1 MSRRRHT
8 APTETN
14 FFGYNHSEAR
24 RPDKQVGHRTLGREP
39 GTSLR
44 EMVGLWMSKRRG
56 PAGAWSV
63 KLLVAAA
70 VVAFGALTGWGF
82 LAGRNKAAIE
92 AQRERAIK
100 VPIRVSSE
108 AGEPV
113 ITIDADTQQRSGIE
127 TTALPSAPHQEE
139 LRAYG
144 MVLDVARLTEL
155 SNNYANAKAQ
165 VQTAQAKL
173 AMSKPAF
180 ERAQK
185 LFNETHVVSQAQL
198 QAAEAAFG
206 TDQASLAAAEAQV
219 RTLTATAYQEWGS
232 VLGKSL
238 VDESPMITAL
248 IERQNFLLQITLP
261 PVVILKAPP
270 ATASIETGKAARANI
285 AFVSPATRIDAKIQG
300 VSFFYTAAAESGVL
314 PGMNVLAFLPSGRS
328 TEGAAVPASA
338 IVWWQGRAWVY
349 RRTGQD
355 TFIRVE
361 IATDLPAPG
370 GGYIEKDVPKDA
382 EIVTRGAQ
390 LLLSEEF
397 RAQIQ
402 VGEDSK

>member
-1 MSRRRHT
+1 
-8 APTETN
+8 
-14 FFGYNHSEAR
+14 
-24 RPDKQVGHRTLGREP
+24 
-39 GTSLR
+39 
-44 EMVGLWMSKRRG
+44 MSKRRG
-56 PAGAWSV
+56 SAGSWAV

-70 VVAFGALTGWGF
+70 VVALGALIGWGF
-82 LAGRNKAAIE
+82 LEARNEAASD
-92 AQRERAIK
+92 AQRERAVK
-100 VPIRVSSE
+100 VPIRVS
-108 AGEPV
+108 GETDERV
-113 ITIDADTQQRSGIE
+113 ITIDADTQQRSGIV
-127 TTALPSAPHQEE
+127 TTAMPSAPHQEE
-139 LRAYG
+139 VRAYG

-206 TDQASLAAAEAQV
+206 TDQASLAAAEALV
-219 RTLTATAYQEWGS
+219 RTHTATAYQEWGS

-238 VDESPMITAL
+238 VDESPMIKAL

-261 PVVILKAPP
+261 PGVTLEATP
-270 ATASIETGKAARANI
+270 ATASIETGKAARANVT
-285 AFVSPATRIDAKIQG
+285 FVSPATRIDPRIQG
-300 VSFFYTAAAESGVL
+300 VSFFYTTAAESGVL
-314 PGMNVLAFLPSGRS
+314 PGMNVLAFLLSGRS
-328 TEGAAVPASA
+328 TDGAAVPASA
-338 IVWWQGRAWVY
+338 VVWLQGRAWAY

-355 TFIRVE
+355 TFARVE

-370 GGYIEKDVPKDA
+370 GGYIAKDLPKDA

-402 VGEDSK
+402 VGED

>member
-1 MSRRRHT
+1 M
-8 APTETN
+8 N
-14 FFGYNHSEAR
+14 
-24 RPDKQVGHRTLGREP
+24 
-39 GTSLR
+39 
-44 EMVGLWMSKRRG
+44 KRKE
-56 PAGAWSV
+56 PAGSWLV
-63 KLLVAAA
+63 KFLVAAA
-70 VVAFGALTGWGF
+70 VVACGALLGWGL
-82 LAGRNKAAIE
+82 LAGRNEAAIE

-100 VPIRVSSE
+100 VPIRVSSKN
-108 AGEPV
+108 GDPV
-113 ITIDADTQQRSGIE
+113 ITLDAETQQRSGIE
-127 TTALPSAPHQEE
+127 TAALPSTPHPEE

-173 AMSKPAF
+173 AMSKPAVD
-180 ERAQK
+180 RAEK

-206 TDQASLAAAEAQV
+206 TDQASLAAAGAQV

-248 IERQNFLLQITLP
+248 IERQTFLLQITLP
-261 PVVILKAPP
+261 PGVILKAPP
-270 ATASIETGKAARANI
+270 ATASIETGKAARANVT
-285 AFVSPATRIDAKIQG
+285 FVSPATRIDPKIQG
-300 VSFFYTAAAESGVL
+300 VSLFYAAAAESDVL
-314 PGMNVLAFLPSGRS
+314 PGMNVLAFLPSARS
-328 TEGAAVPASA
+328 TEGADVPASA
-338 IVWWQGRAWVY
+338 VVWWQGRAWVY

-355 TFIRVE
+355 TFARVE

-370 GGYIEKDVPKDA
+370 GGYIAKDVPGDT

-402 VGEDSK
+402 VED

>member
-1 MSRRRHT
+1 
-8 APTETN
+8 
-14 FFGYNHSEAR
+14 
-24 RPDKQVGHRTLGREP
+24 
-39 GTSLR
+39 
-44 EMVGLWMSKRRG
+44 MSKRQE
-56 PAGAWSV
+56 PAGSWSL
-63 KLLVAAA
+63 KLLVTAAF
-70 VVAFGALTGWGF
+70 VGFGALMGWGF
-82 LAGRNKAAIE
+82 LAGRNEAAIE

-100 VPIRVSSE
+100 VPVRVSSE
-108 AGEPV
+108 AGDPV
-113 ITIDADTQQRSGIE
+113 ITIDANTQQRSGIE
-127 TTALPSAPHQEE
+127 TTALRSAPHLEE

-155 SNNYANAKAQ
+155 SNNYASAKAQ

-180 ERAQK
+180 ERAEK
-185 LFNETHVVSQAQL
+185 LFNETHVVSQAQV

-238 VDESPMITAL
+238 VEESPMITAL
-248 IERQNFLLQITLP
+248 IERRSFLLQITLP
-261 PVVILKAPP
+261 PGVVLKAPP
-270 ATASIETGKAARANI
+270 ATGSIDAGKAARATI
-285 AFVSPATRIDAKIQG
+285 SFVSPATRIDPKIQG

-314 PGMNVLAFLPSGRS
+314 PGMNVLAFLPSGKS
-328 TEGAAVPASA
+328 TEGAALPASA
-338 IVWWQGRAWVY
+338 IVWWQGRAWAY

-355 TFIRVE
+355 TFVRVE
-361 IATDLPAPG
+361 ISTDLPTPG
-370 GGYIEKDVPKDA
+370 GGYIAKDVAKDA

-402 VGEDSK
+402 VED

>member
-1 MSRRRHT
+1 
-8 APTETN
+8 
-14 FFGYNHSEAR
+14 
-24 RPDKQVGHRTLGREP
+24 
-39 GTSLR
+39 
-44 EMVGLWMSKRRG
+44 MSKRKE
-56 PAGAWSV
+56 PAGSWLV
-63 KLLVAAA
+63 KFLVAAA
-70 VVAFGALTGWGF
+70 VVACGALLGWGL
-82 LAGRNKAAIE
+82 LAGRNEAAVE
-92 AQRERAIK
+92 GQRERAIK
-100 VPIRVSSE
+100 VPIRVSGKNG
-108 AGEPV
+108 APV
-113 ITIDADTQQRSGIE
+113 ITLDAETQQRSGIE
-127 TTALPSAPHQEE
+127 TAALPSTPHPEE

-165 VQTAQAKL
+165 AQTVQAKL

-180 ERAQK
+180 DRAQK
-185 LFNETHVVSQAQL
+185 LFNETHIVSQAQL

-206 TDQASLAAAEAQV
+206 TDQASLVAAEAQV

-248 IERQNFLLQITLP
+248 IERQSFLLQITLP
-261 PVVILKAPP
+261 PGVVLPIPP
-270 ATASIETGKAARANI
+270 ATAAIETGKAARAEI
-285 AFVSPATRIDAKIQG
+285 TFVSPATRIDPKIQG
-300 VSFFYTAAAESGVL
+300 VSFFYAAAAESGVL

-328 TEGAAVPASA
+328 IEGVAVPASA

-355 TFIRVE
+355 TFTRVA

-370 GGYIEKDVPKDA
+370 GGYIANDVAKDA

-402 VGEDSK
+402 VEEDRQ

>member
-1 MSRRRHT
+1 MGKR
-8 APTETN
+8 
-14 FFGYNHSEAR
+14 
-24 RPDKQVGHRTLGREP
+24 KQ
-39 GTSLR
+39 
-44 EMVGLWMSKRRG
+44 
-56 PAGAWSV
+56 PAGSWSG
-63 KLLVAAA
+63 KLLVAAV
-70 VVAFGALTGWGF
+70 VVACGALFAWGIF
-82 LAGRNKAAIE
+82 TARNEAATE
-92 AQRERAIK
+92 ADQERAIK
-100 VPIRVSSE
+100 VPSRVSNKN
-108 AGEPV
+108 GDPV
-113 ITIDADTQQRSGIE
+113 VTLDAATQQRSGIE
-127 TTALPSAPHQEE
+127 TAALPSTPHPEE

-165 VQTAQAKL
+165 VQTAQARL

-180 ERAQK
+180 DRAEK

-238 VDESPMITAL
+238 VDESPMIKAL
-248 IERQNFLLQITLP
+248 IERQIFLLQITLP
-261 PVVILKAPP
+261 PGVILRLAP
-270 ATASIETGKAARANI
+270 ATAAIEIGKSARAEI
-285 AFVSPATRIDAKIQG
+285 TFVSPATRIDPKIQG

-328 TEGAAVPASA
+328 IEGVAVPASA
-338 IVWWQGRAWVY
+338 IVWWQSRAWVY

-355 TFIRVE
+355 TFTRVA
-361 IATDLPAPG
+361 IATDLPGPG
-370 GGYIEKDVPKDA
+370 GGFIANDVGKDA
-382 EIVTRGAQ
+382 EIVSRGAQ

-402 VGEDSK
+402 VGEDPQ

>member
-1 MSRRRHT
+1 M
-8 APTETN
+8 N
-14 FFGYNHSEAR
+14 
-24 RPDKQVGHRTLGREP
+24 
-39 GTSLR
+39 
-44 EMVGLWMSKRRG
+44 KRRG
-56 PAGAWSV
+56 SAGSWSV
-63 KLLVAAA
+63 KLQVAAA
-70 VVAFGALTGWGF
+70 VVALGALIGWGF
-82 LAGRNKAAIE
+82 LAGRNEAASE
-92 AQRERAIK
+92 AQRERAVK
-100 VPIRVSSE
+100 VPIRVSGE
-108 AGEPV
+108 ADERV
-113 ITIDADTQQRSGIE
+113 ITIDADTQQRSGVE

-139 LRAYG
+139 VRAYG

-155 SNNYANAKAQ
+155 SNNYASAKAQ

-206 TDQASLAAAEAQV
+206 TDQASLAAAEALV
-219 RTLTATAYQEWGS
+219 RTHTATAYQEWGS

-238 VDESPMITAL
+238 VDESPMIKAL

-261 PVVILKAPP
+261 PGVILEATP
-270 ATASIETGKAARANI
+270 ATACIETGKAARANI
-285 AFVSPATRIDAKIQG
+285 TFVSPATRIDPRIQG
-300 VSFFYTAAAESGVL
+300 VSFFYTTAAESGVL
-314 PGMNVLAFLPSGRS
+314 PGMNVLAFLLSGRS
-328 TEGAAVPASA
+328 TDGAAVPASA
-338 IVWWQGRAWVY
+338 IVWLQGRAWAY
-349 RRTGQD
+349 RRAGQD
-355 TFIRVE
+355 TFVRVE

-370 GGYIEKDVPKDA
+370 GGYIAKDLPKDA

-402 VGEDSK
+402 VGED

>member
-1 MSRRRHT
+1 
-8 APTETN
+8 
-14 FFGYNHSEAR
+14 
-24 RPDKQVGHRTLGREP
+24 
-39 GTSLR
+39 
-44 EMVGLWMSKRRG
+44 
-56 PAGAWSV
+56 V

-70 VVAFGALTGWGF
+70 VVAFGALIGWGF
-82 LAGRNKAAIE
+82 LAGRNEAAIE
-92 AQRERAIK
+92 AQRERAVK

-108 AGEPV
+108 AGESV
-113 ITIDADTQQRSGIE
+113 ITIDADTRKRSGIE
-127 TTALPSAPHQEE
+127 TTSLQSAPHQEE

-155 SNNYANAKAQ
+155 SNNYASAKAQ

-219 RTLTATAYQEWGS
+219 RTLAATAYQEWGS

-238 VDESPMITAL
+238 VDESPAIRTL
-248 IERQNFLLQITLP
+248 IERENFLLQITLP
-261 PVVILKAPP
+261 PGVILKAPP
-270 ATASIETGKAARANI
+270 ATAAIETGKASRANI
-285 AFVSPATRIDAKIQG
+285 TFVSPATRIDPRIQG
-300 VSFFYTAAAESGVL
+300 VSFFYTAVAESGVL
-314 PGMNVLAFLPSGRS
+314 PGMNVLAFLLYGI
-328 TEGAAVPASA
+328 AVPASA
-338 IVWWQGRAWVY
+338 IVWSQGRAWVY
-349 RRTGQD
+349 RRTGED
-355 TFIRVE
+355 TFVRDE
-361 IATDLPAPG
+361 IATDLPASG
-370 GGYIEKDVPKDA
+370 GGYIAKDVPKDA

-402 VGEDSK
+402 LGGDEK

>member
-1 MSRRRHT
+1 
-8 APTETN
+8 
-14 FFGYNHSEAR
+14 
-24 RPDKQVGHRTLGREP
+24 
-39 GTSLR
+39 
-44 EMVGLWMSKRRG
+44 MSKRQG
-56 PAGAWSV
+56 PTGSWSV
-63 KLLVAAA
+63 KLLAVAGL
-70 VVAFGALTGWGF
+70 VAFGALMSWGF
-82 LAGRNKAAIE
+82 LAGRNEAATE
-92 AQRERAIK
+92 AERERAIK
-100 VPIRVSSE
+100 VPIRVSGD
-108 AGEPV
+108 AGERI
-113 ITIDADTQQRSGIE
+113 ITIDAATQHRSGIE
-127 TTALPSAPHQEE
+127 TTALPSAPHQEQ

-185 LFNETHVVSQAQL
+185 LFNDTHVVSQAQL

-206 TDQASLAAAEAQV
+206 TDQASLVAAEAQV
-219 RTLTATAYQEWGS
+219 RALTATAYQEWGS

-238 VDESPMITAL
+238 VDQSPAIAAL

-261 PVVILKAPP
+261 PGVTLKVPP
-270 ATASIETGKAARANI
+270 ATASIQTGKVARAEI
-285 AFVSPATRIDAKIQG
+285 TFVSPATRIDPKIQG
-300 VSFFYTAAAESGVL
+300 VSFFYTAQAESGVL

-328 TEGAAVPASA
+328 TEGANVPASA
-338 IVWWQGRAWVY
+338 IVWLQGEAWVY

-355 TFIRVE
+355 TFARVE

-370 GGYIEKDVPKDA
+370 GGYIAKDVPEGA

-402 VGEDSK
+402 VDED

>member
-1 MSRRRHT
+1 
-8 APTETN
+8 
-14 FFGYNHSEAR
+14 
-24 RPDKQVGHRTLGREP
+24 
-39 GTSLR
+39 
-44 EMVGLWMSKRRG
+44 MSKRMK
-56 PAGAWSV
+56 PAGSWSV

-70 VVAFGALTGWGF
+70 VVACGTLLGWGF
-82 LAGRNKAAIE
+82 LKGRNE
-92 AQRERAIK
+92 ADQDRAIK
-100 VPIRVSSE
+100 VPIRVSNKN
-108 AGEPV
+108 GDPV
-113 ITIDADTQQRSGIE
+113 ITLDAATQQRSGIE
-127 TTALPSAPHQEE
+127 TAALPSTPHPEE

-144 MVLDVARLTEL
+144 MALDVARLTEL

-180 ERAQK
+180 DRAEK

-198 QAAEAAFG
+198 QAAAAAFG

-238 VDESPMITAL
+238 VDESPMIKTL

-261 PVVILKAPP
+261 PGVILRAPP
-270 ATASIETGKAARANI
+270 ATAAMETGKAARAEI
-285 AFVSPATRIDAKIQG
+285 TFVSPATRIDPKIQG
-300 VSFFYTAAAESGVL
+300 VSFFYVAAAESGVL

-328 TEGAAVPASA
+328 IEGVAMPASA

-355 TFIRVE
+355 TFTRVA

-370 GGYIEKDVPKDA
+370 GGYVANDVAKDA
-382 EIVTRGAQ
+382 ELVTRGAQ

-397 RAQIQ
+397 RSQIQ
-402 VGEDSK
+402 VEENPQ

>member
-1 MSRRRHT
+1 MR
-8 APTETN
+8 
-14 FFGYNHSEAR
+14 
-24 RPDKQVGHRTLGREP
+24 
-39 GTSLR
+39 
-44 EMVGLWMSKRRG
+44 KRRG
-56 PAGAWSV
+56 LAGPWSV

-70 VVAFGALTGWGF
+70 VVAFGALIGWGF
-82 LAGRNKAAIE
+82 LAGRNEAAIE
-92 AQRERAIK
+92 AQRERAVK

-108 AGEPV
+108 AGESV
-113 ITIDADTQQRSGIE
+113 ITIDADTRKRSGIE
-127 TTALPSAPHQEE
+127 TTSLQSAPHQEE

-155 SNNYANAKAQ
+155 SNNYASAKAQ

-219 RTLTATAYQEWGS
+219 RTLAATAYQEWGS

-238 VDESPMITAL
+238 VDESPAIRTL
-248 IERQNFLLQITLP
+248 IERENFLLQITLP
-261 PVVILKAPP
+261 PGVILKAPP
-270 ATASIETGKAARANI
+270 ATAAIETGKAARANI
-285 AFVSPATRIDAKIQG
+285 TFVSPATRIDPRIQG
-300 VSFFYTAAAESGVL
+300 VSFFYTAVAESGVL
-314 PGMNVLAFLPSGRS
+314 PGMNVLAFLLSGEP
-328 TEGAAVPASA
+328 TDGIAVPASA
-338 IVWWQGRAWVY
+338 IVWSQGRAWAY
-349 RRTGQD
+349 RRTGED
-355 TFIRVE
+355 TFVRDE
-361 IATDLPAPG
+361 IATDLPASG
-370 GGYIEKDVPKDA
+370 GGYIAKDVPKVA

-402 VGEDSK
+402 LGEDGK

>member
-1 MSRRRHT
+1 MS
-8 APTETN
+8 
-14 FFGYNHSEAR
+14 
-24 RPDKQVGHRTLGREP
+24 
-39 GTSLR
+39 
-44 EMVGLWMSKRRG
+44 MRRG
-56 PAGAWSV
+56 SAGSWSL
-63 KLLVAAA
+63 KLLVTAAF
-70 VVAFGALTGWGF
+70 VGFGALMGWGF
-82 LAGRNKAAIE
+82 LAGRNEAAIE

-100 VPIRVSSE
+100 VPVRVSSE
-108 AGEPV
+108 AGDPV
-113 ITIDADTQQRSGIE
+113 IRIDADTQQRSGIE
-127 TTALPSAPHQEE
+127 TTALPSAPHLEE

-155 SNNYANAKAQ
+155 SNNYASAKAQ

-206 TDQASLAAAEAQV
+206 TDQASLAAAEALV
-219 RTLTATAYQEWGS
+219 RTHTATAYQEWGS

-238 VDESPMITAL
+238 VEESPMIKAL
-248 IERQNFLLQITLP
+248 IERQNFLMQITLP
-261 PVVILKAPP
+261 PGVILPVPP
-270 ATASIETGKAARANI
+270 ATASIEIGKVARANV
-285 AFVSPATRIDAKIQG
+285 AFVSPATRIDPRIQG
-300 VSFFYTAAAESGVL
+300 VSFFYTTAAESGVL
-314 PGMNVLAFLPSGRS
+314 PGMNVLAFLLSGRS
-328 TEGAAVPASA
+328 TDGAAVPASA
-338 IVWWQGRAWVY
+338 VVWLQGRAWAY

-355 TFIRVE
+355 TFARVE
-361 IATDLPAPG
+361 IATDLPAPS
-370 GGYIEKDVPKDA
+370 GGYIAKDQPKDA

-402 VGEDSK
+402 

>member
-1 MSRRRHT
+1 MSRRR
-8 APTETN
+8 
-14 FFGYNHSEAR
+14 
-24 RPDKQVGHRTLGREP
+24 
-39 GTSLR
+39 
-44 EMVGLWMSKRRG
+44 GL
-56 PAGAWSV
+56 AGSWSA
-63 KLLVAAA
+63 KLLVAAT
-70 VVAFGALTGWGF
+70 VVAFGALIGWGI
-82 LAGRNKAAIE
+82 LAGRNEAATE
-92 AQRERAIK
+92 VQRARAIK
-100 VPIRVSSE
+100 APIRVSGE
-108 AGEPV
+108 AGEQV

-198 QAAEAAFG
+198 QSAEAAFG

-232 VLGKSL
+232 ILGKSL
-238 VDESPMITAL
+238 IDESPMIAAL

-261 PVVILKAPP
+261 PGVIVKDAP
-270 ATASIETGKAARANI
+270 ASASMEIGKAARADI
-285 AFVSPATRIDAKIQG
+285 TFVSPATRIDPKIQG

-314 PGMNVLAFLPSGRS
+314 PGMNVLAFLPSGRP

-338 IVWWQGRAWVY
+338 VVWWQGRAWAY

-355 TFIRVE
+355 TFVRVA

-370 GGYIEKDVPKDA
+370 GGYFAKDVPKDA

-402 VGEDSK
+402 VGED